1 VNGKKGMKKIAIA
14 WGIIM
19 SLVFVS
25 VMAALPVTARDQMFA
40 GDVPCTWLKDEGS
53 PIKIDPTMVN
63 FSRTTNGDGYV
74 DSYTTVATQ
83 TGARGIKATLK
94 ERGSGRTLT
103 NNQKI
108 YIDAVNSSPVLSID
122 TDVNKFYAAV
132 AFMDSEVTPDDRKLS
147 GMTCT
152 RNYAVGAS
160 VCDRYSDTEDRIEL
174 VTHRGTDTVSS
185 TLISTETIGTQRLS
199 VTVKDPED
207 VHHTILWSREILVG
221 DYTRDINVTVQRY
234 TP

>member
-1 VNGKKGMKKIAIA
+1 MEKKMKKIAIA
-14 WGIIM
+14 MGIILC
-19 SLVFVS
+19 LVVVS
-25 VMAALPVTARDQMFA
+25 VMAALPATARDPMFA
-40 GDVPCTWLKDEGS
+40 GDVPCAWLKDEGR

-108 YIDAVNSSPVLSID
+108 YIDAVKTSPELSID

-132 AFMDSEVTPDDRKLS
+132 TFVDSKVTPEDRRLS

-160 VCDRYSDTEDRIEL
+160 VCDRYDDTEDRIEF
-174 VTHRGTDTVSS
+174 VTHRGNDTVSS

-207 VHHTILWSREILVG
+207 VHHTILWSRETLIG
-221 DYTRDINVTVQRY
+221 DYTRDINVTVRRY
-234 TP
+234 TPP